1 MKIVF
6 FGNPEFAASSLKH
19 LNKIQNISIELV
31 VTNPDK
37 KSGRGL
43 SKKMSAVKKTALDLS
58 YSIYECDNLK
68 NDNIYNFLKS
78 IDADLFIVVAY
89 KYLPQKI
96 YKLPKYGTINL
107 HASLLPKYRGASPIQ
122 YALINGEKKTGLTT
136 FYINKHID
144 EGNIISQL
152 EIPINDR
159 IIFNELYTNLAELSK
174 DILEDTLKKISTNK
188 DKSTIINNKKNEY
201 IAPKINK
208 EYFKI
213 NWNDSSFNIH
223 NKIRALSYKGAYGLY
238 ADKRIKFYDTYYSN
252 ISLGLNIGQFKI
264 NNNTLLIETGSGHI
278 QSKYIQLEG
287 SKKIT
292 ALDFMNSNIVTHK
305 FE

>member
-19 LNKIQNISIELV
+19 LNKIQNISIKLV

-68 NDNIYNFLKS
+68 NDNVYNFLKS

-122 YALINGEKKTGLTT
+122 YALINGDKKTGLTT

-159 IIFNELYTNLAELSK
+159 IIFNELYTDLAELSK
-174 DILEDTLKKISTNK
+174 DILEETLKKITTNK

-208 EYFKI
+208 DFFKI

-238 ADKRIKFYDTYYSN
+238 TDKRIKFYNTYYSN
-252 ISLGLNIGQFKI
+252 TSIGLNIGQFKI
-264 NNNTLLIETGSGHI
+264 NNNTLLIETGNGHL

-292 ALDFMNSNIVTHK
+292 ALDFMNSNIVTNK